1 MSPTTVTVVV
11 SISLALL
18 GYIVTYSNS
27 LRLDRRKDRLMRLDK
42 QLSDLYGPLFALIRA
57 NRRAWEAFRKDVRP
71 GFGEDFWGTDPPP
84 TPEEAAAWRLW
95 IVEVLLPVN
104 EEMRE
109 VIVHHADLLDEQAI
123 PGFLL
128 EVCAHAD
135 SYKPAI
141 TPLARWRLSDELHA
155 GPLSGKGSSRLYG
168 DCLHRSQGE
177 AIEVV
182 EARFH
187 LTSLAA
193 CRPSHI
199 EKGESVVIWR

>member
-1 MSPTTVTVVV
+1 
-11 SISLALL
+11 
-18 GYIVTYSNS
+18 
-27 LRLDRRKDRLMRLDK
+27 MRLDK

-135 SYKPAI
+135 SYKPLLRRWQDGDYRTNF
-141 TPLARWRLSDELHA
+141 TPVPFPVKALLDYTETAYTDLKEKQLRLLK
-155 GPLSGKGSSRLYG
+155 PGSISRLW
-168 DCLHRSQGE
+168 
-177 AIEVV
+177 
-182 EARFH
+182 
-187 LTSLAA
+187 
-193 CRPSHI
+193 RPAGRLI
-199 EKGESVVIWR
+199 LRKENP